1 MKLKPLPPKGL
12 QRRALREAVATD
24 YRQII
29 QLLKQALDALLN
41 AGLPPE
47 QREYIDLEAA
57 YPDRV
62 VISRGGKYIAYPY
75 TLADGN
81 VVSLGEPSEVM
92 ETYVPVRE
100 AQGPAVALLEAID
113 GGRFRI
119 RVIRAGRSGN
129 NNFYPD
135 AVLCEALALFNGAR
149 VFEKSDAEHLKGEG
163 KAFSKLIGGLSNA
176 VFVEGAT
183 PDSGEI
189 RADLTLLEPGGGLAA
204 KFAEAL
210 DRQLTG
216 LFGFSIDATGTTR
229 TELRE
234 GRKLRVATRI
244 VQVKSVDLIV
254 EPGAGGELIS
264 LIEAVDPRNQEHTMN
279 REQLLGL
286 LKARAPKAYAKL
298 GANATDDEVM
308 AAFTEAL
315 GEPEPAGAGTD
326 ALREAQDVL
335 REAQAVAAMIQVRA
349 EALTTIAGCKL
360 PAPAK
365 AKLTARFT
373 EAQRYTAADVDAA
386 IKGEQAYLAQFVESG
401 KVSLA
406 GLDIDVEDRSVA
418 INDMFDAY
426 FDPAHKNHRAVGS
439 FKECYVE
446 VTGDRYVTGRLADC
460 NRSRLRESLG
470 RFAESLDSTS
480 FAQALG
486 DTIAR
491 RMQAIYTGMQDL
503 QAWRTFCDVVN
514 VGDFRTQHLT
524 RIGGYGN
531 LPTVAEKGAY
541 VALSSPGDDEATYV
555 VAKRGGLEK
564 ITLEMI
570 KNDDRRLIP
579 QIPRELAL
587 AAANTLY
594 EFVFDILRTNPTVWD
609 GTALFHATHGNL
621 FTGALSAAEYS
632 KHRLAMLQQVRAGSG
647 KRLNVPPGL
656 VAVPFELE
664 ETAYNLFVR
673 GTNLDETFVQRQKPQ
688 VISVPYWTDA
698 TDWVTLANPAMFKPI
713 EVGFLDG
720 REDPELFVQDAPTVG
735 SLFSSDEI
743 TYKIRHI
750 YGSAVKVDG
759 EKGMTKAVVA

>member
-1 MKLKPLPPKGL
+1 MKLKPIPPKGL
-12 QRRALREAVATD
+12 QRQALREAVATD
-24 YRQII
+24 YKQII
-29 QLLKQALDALLN
+29 ELLKQALDSLLN

-62 VISRGGKYIAYPY
+62 VISRGGKYLAYPY

-100 AQGPAVALLEAID
+100 AQAIGAFIEAWD

-129 NNFYPD
+129 DNFYPD
-135 AVLCEALALFNGAR
+135 AVLREAVPLFNGAR
-149 VFEKSDAEHLKGEG
+149 VFEKSDAEHIKGEG
-163 KAFSKLIGGLSNA
+163 KAFSKLVGGLSNA
-176 VFVEGAT
+176 VFVEGAGADT
-183 PDSGEI
+183 GEI
-189 RADLTLLEPGGGLAA
+189 RADLTLLEREGSVAA
-204 KFAEAL
+204 KLREACE
-210 DRQLTG
+210 RQLTG

-286 LKARAPKAYAKL
+286 LKARAPGAYAKL
-298 GANATDDEVM
+298 GPNATDDEVL

-315 GEPEPAGAGTD
+315 GGEPDTGGTD
-326 ALREAQDVL
+326 ALREAQNVL
-335 REAQAVAAMIQVRA
+335 REAQEVAAMIQVRA
-349 EALTTIAGCKL
+349 EALTTIAGSKL

-365 AKLTARFT
+365 AKLTTRFT
-373 EAQRYTAADVDAA
+373 EAQRFTSAEVDAA
-386 IKGEQAYLAQFVESG
+386 IKDEQAYLAQFVESG

-406 GLDIDVEDRSVA
+406 GLDIEVEDRSVA

-426 FDPAHKNHRAVGS
+426 FDPAHKHHRAVGS

-486 DTIAR
+486 DSINR
-491 RMQAIYTGMQDL
+491 RMQAIYTGMQEL
-503 QAWRTFCDVVN
+503 QAWRQFCDVVN
-514 VGDFRTQHLT
+514 VGDFKTQHLT

-541 VALSSPGDDEATYV
+541 VALTSPGDDEATYV

-570 KNDDRRLIP
+570 KNDDRRVIP

-594 EFVFDILRTNPTVWD
+594 EFVFDIPRTNPTVWD
-609 GTALFHATHGNL
+609 GVALFHATHGNL
-621 FTGALSAAEYS
+621 FTAALSAAEFS

-656 VAVPFELE
+656 VLVPFELE

-698 TDWVTLANPAMFKPI
+698 TDWVTVANPTMFKPI

-750 YGSAVKVDG
+750 YGSTVKVDG